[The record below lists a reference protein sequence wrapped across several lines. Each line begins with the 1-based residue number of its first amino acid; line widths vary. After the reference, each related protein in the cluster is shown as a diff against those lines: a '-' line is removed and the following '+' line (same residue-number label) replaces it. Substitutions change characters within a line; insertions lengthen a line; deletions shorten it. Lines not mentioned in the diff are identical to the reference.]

1 MRNRGGGNGAYQFGQ
16 PGIVHVQPYAWMYM
30 YSVHVRAHNARVRV
44 DFVRRRRVFIWT
56 PIEGEVSVMGEKVL
70 LHIPPGKKENARV
83 HAVGSP
89 HTSFDLDI
97 SLKER
102 QQFRSGGS
110 HVIIYVTIF
119 PNSREFGENNGNLM
133 ACNLCISLIRE
144 TNDELKH
151 A

>member
-1 MRNRGGGNGAYQFGQ
+1 MHFAQC
-16 PGIVHVQPYAWMYM
+16 
-30 YSVHVRAHNARVRV
+30 
-44 DFVRRRRVFIWT
+44 T
-56 PIEGEVSVMGEKVL
+56 C
-70 LHIPPGKKENARV
+70 
-83 HAVGSP
+83 AVGSA

>member
-30 YSVHVRAHNARVRV
+30 YMCVHTTH
-44 DFVRRRRVFIWT
+44 VFGSISFGVAVCLYYATCT

-70 LHIPPGKKENARV
+70 LHPEKRECT

-110 HVIIYVTIF
+110 HVIIYVMIF

-144 TNDELKH
+144 TNELKH